1 MCKVLDPQLIHREG
15 AVAAGRCHYQMILGA
30 LSGCSSCL
38 STSVDWLHEGSFL
51 CHLDASV
58 PSLLCL
64 FSSCFF
70 FGPLCEVLLQRLL
83 VFPFFSPSLTLFWS
97 ICPSLRASIHLGCP
111 VPPKREQVSSR
122 LTSLASSRP
131 RGPFLALRRF
141 PIG

>member
-38 STSVDWLHEGSFL
+38 SASVDWLHEGSFL

-70 FGPLCEVLLQRLL
+70 FGPLCKVLLQRLL
-83 VFPFFSPSLTLFWS
+83 VFLFFSPSCAVLF
-97 ICPSLRASIHLGCP
+97 PLSLRASIHLGCP
-111 VPPKREQVSSR
+111 VPPKREQASSR
-122 LTSLASSRP
+122 LTSPTSSRP